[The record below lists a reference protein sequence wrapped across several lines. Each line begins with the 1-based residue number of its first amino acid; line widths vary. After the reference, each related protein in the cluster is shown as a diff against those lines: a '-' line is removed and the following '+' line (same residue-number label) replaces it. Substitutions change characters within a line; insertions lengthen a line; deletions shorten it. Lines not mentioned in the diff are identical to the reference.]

1 MKYFLFTLLFYFS
14 SCFYVSLLSQEDDPN
29 RYTNEH
35 LRNLGITPQWKVKSV
50 EKFIY
55 HYDTKNG
62 KEVKI
67 FPKNAKVERM
77 PVHSRYIFDKKGN
90 IIEFYNYYTDGK
102 LLQKIFYQYNV
113 DNLLTKADEY
123 KYEDENNPQHTEEEI
138 FYEGKVMISKKYKI
152 DGNLFEI
159 RMLFDKNKRK
169 KAISE
174 YRNNTLINKNKYSY
188 NSKGNITYEKNKSI
202 SLLGDE
208 AYDTWYTYTKD
219 GTLLAEKKE
228 CYSMFC
234 FYTTYQY
241 LSNDEV
247 YEETTYTTPLSDEKD
262 VSNKKT
268 RYYIYDSKGAIVEIQ
283 TYKGED
289 FRSYHCMENDKEVE
303 TYSYFLEGE
312 VIKTLFSYNKDNQL
326 IKEENFNLLT
336 GDFTSGTYY
345 TYDEKGNLL
354 QIDDGQIPSPNRTI
368 YHYDKFNNCTQEI
381 WYKNNK
387 PAAIVERIFTY
398 YE

>member
-14 SCFYVSLLSQEDDPN
+14 SCFYVSLLAQEDDPN

-35 LRNLGITPQWKVKSV
+35 LRNLGITPQGKVKSV

-62 KEVKI
+62 KEAKI

-77 PVHSRYIFDKKGN
+77 PVHSRYIFDQKGN

-102 LLQKIFYQYNV
+102 LFQKILYQYNT

-123 KYEDENNPQHTEEEI
+123 KYIEENNPQHTEEEI

-188 NSKGNITYEKNKSI
+188 NSKGNITYEKNKSM

-228 CYSMFC
+228 CYSIFC

-241 LSNDEV
+241 LANDEV

-268 RYYIYDSKGAIVEIQ
+268 KYYIYDSKGAIVEIQ
-283 TYKGED
+283 TYKGEE

-303 TYSYFLEGE
+303 SYSYFLEGE
-312 VIKTLFSYNKDNQL
+312 VIKTIFSYDKDNQL
-326 IKEENFNLLT
+326 IKKENFNLLT

-368 YHYDKFNNCTQEI
+368 YHYDKFNNCTEEI
-381 WYKNNK
+381 YYKNNK
-387 PAAIVERIFTY
+387 RVAIVERIFNY
-398 YE
+398 Y

>member
-1 MKYFLFTLLFYFS
+1 MKHFLFILLSYFS

-35 LRNLGITPQWKVKSV
+35 LRNLGITPQGKVKSV

-67 FPKNAKVERM
+67 FPKNTKVERM

-102 LLQKIFYQYNV
+102 LFHKIFYQYNA

-123 KYEDENNPQHTEEEI
+123 KYIEENNPQHTEEEI

-152 DGNLFEI
+152 NGNLFEI

-188 NSKGNITYEKNKSI
+188 NSKGNITYEKNKSM

-208 AYDTWYTYTKD
+208 AYDTWYTYTKE

-228 CYSMFC
+228 CYSIFC

-241 LSNDEV
+241 LANNEV
-247 YEETTYTTPLSDEKD
+247 YEETTYTTPLHDEKD
-262 VSNKKT
+262 ISDKRT

-312 VIKTLFSYNKDNQL
+312 VIKTLFSYDKDNQL
-326 IKEENFNLLT
+326 IKKENFNLLT

-368 YHYDKFNNCTQEI
+368 YHYDKFNNCTEEI
-381 WYKNNK
+381 YYKNNK
-387 PAAIVERIFTY
+387 RAAIVERIFTY
-398 YE
+398 Y

>member
-1 MKYFLFTLLFYFS
+1 MKHFIFTLLLSFYSTFI
-14 SCFYVSLLSQEDDPN
+14 LAQEDDPN
-29 RYTNEH
+29 RYKEEH
-35 LRNLGITPQWKVKSV
+35 LRNLGITPQGKVKSV

-62 KEVKI
+62 KEAKI

-102 LLQKIFYQYNV
+102 LFQKIFYQYNT

-123 KYEDENNPQHTEEEI
+123 KYKEENNPEHIEEEI

-174 YRNNTLINKNKYSY
+174 YRNNTLINKNRYSY
-188 NSKGNITYEKNKSI
+188 NSKGNITYEKNKST

-208 AYDTWYTYTKD
+208 AYDTWYTYTKG

-241 LSNDEV
+241 LANNEV
-247 YEETTYTTPLSDEKD
+247 YEETTYTTPLHNEKD
-262 VSNKKT
+262 ISNKRT

-283 TYKGED
+283 TYKGEE

-303 TYSYFLEGE
+303 SYSYFLEGE

-368 YHYDKFNNCTQEI
+368 YHYDKFNNCTEEI

-398 YE
+398 YQ

>member
-1 MKYFLFTLLFYFS
+1 MKHFIFTLLLSFYPIFI
-14 SCFYVSLLSQEDDPN
+14 LAQEDDPN
-29 RYTNEH
+29 RYREEH
-35 LRNLGITPQWKVKSV
+35 LRNLGITPQGKVKSV

-55 HYDTKNG
+55 HYENRNG

-77 PVHSRYIFDKKGN
+77 PVHSQYLFDKKGN

-102 LLQKIFYQYNV
+102 LFQKIFYQYNV

-123 KYEDENNPQHTEEEI
+123 KYIEENNPQHTEEEI
-138 FYEGKVMISKKYKI
+138 FYEGKEMIAKKYKMN
-152 DGNLFEI
+152 GHLFETSV
-159 RMLFDKNKRK
+159 LFDKNKRK
-169 KAISE
+169 EAILE
-174 YRNNTLINKNKYSY
+174 YRNDTLINEKNYFY
-188 NSKGNITYEKNKSI
+188 NSKGNITHKKSKLSI
-202 SLLGDE
+202 LDDE
-208 AYDTWYTYTKD
+208 AYDTWYTYTKE

-241 LSNDEV
+241 LANNEV
-247 YEETTYTTPLSDEKD
+247 YEETTYTTPLHDEKD
-262 VSNKKT
+262 ISDKRT

-312 VIKTLFSYNKDNQL
+312 VIKTIFSYDKDNQL

-354 QIDDGQIPSPNRTI
+354 QINDRPTSSPNRTI

-398 YE
+398 YP

>member
-1 MKYFLFTLLFYFS
+1 MKHFLFILLSYFS

-35 LRNLGITPQWKVKSV
+35 LRNLGITPQGKVKSV

-67 FPKNAKVERM
+67 FPKNTKVERM

-102 LLQKIFYQYNV
+102 LFHKIFYQYNA

-123 KYEDENNPQHTEEEI
+123 KYIEENNPQHTEEEI

-152 DGNLFEI
+152 NGNLFEI

-174 YRNNTLINKNKYSY
+174 YRNNTLINKNRYSY
-188 NSKGNITYEKNKSI
+188 NSKGNITYEKNKST

-208 AYDTWYTYTKD
+208 AYDTWYTYTKE

-228 CYSMFC
+228 CYAIFC
-234 FYTTYQY
+234 FYTTYKY
-241 LSNDEV
+241 LANNEV
-247 YEETTYTTPLSDEKD
+247 YEETTYTTPLHDEKD
-262 VSNKKT
+262 ISNKRT

-312 VIKTLFSYNKDNQL
+312 VIKTLFSYDKDNQL
-326 IKEENFNLLT
+326 IKKENFNLLT

-368 YHYDKFNNCTQEI
+368 YHYDKYNNCTEEI
-381 WYKNNK
+381 YYKNNK
-387 PAAIVERIFTY
+387 RAAIVERIFTY
-398 YE
+398 Y

>member
-1 MKYFLFTLLFYFS
+1 MKHFIFIL
-14 SCFYVSLLSQEDDPN
+14 LLSFYPIFVLAQEDDPN
-29 RYTNEH
+29 RYREEH
-35 LRNLGITPQWKVKSV
+35 LRNLGITPQGKVKSV

-55 HYDTKNG
+55 HYENRNG

-77 PVHSRYIFDKKGN
+77 PVHSRYLFDKKGN

-102 LLQKIFYQYNV
+102 LFQKIFYQYNT

-123 KYEDENNPQHTEEEI
+123 KYKEENNPEHIEEEI

-188 NSKGNITYEKNKSI
+188 NSKGNITYEKNKSM

-208 AYDTWYTYTKD
+208 AYDTWYTYTKE

-241 LSNDEV
+241 LANDEV

-262 VSNKKT
+262 ISNKKT

-368 YHYDKFNNCTQEI
+368 YHYDKFNNCTEEI

-387 PAAIVERIFTY
+387 RAAVVERIFIY
-398 YE
+398 Y

>member
-14 SCFYVSLLSQEDDPN
+14 SCFYVSLLAQEDDPN

-35 LRNLGITPQWKVKSV
+35 LRNLGITPQGKVKSV

-62 KEVKI
+62 KEAKI

-77 PVHSRYIFDKKGN
+77 PVHSRYIFDQKGN

-102 LLQKIFYQYNV
+102 LFQKILYQYNT

-123 KYEDENNPQHTEEEI
+123 KYIEENNPQHTEEEI

-188 NSKGNITYEKNKSI
+188 NSKGNITYEKNKSM

-228 CYSMFC
+228 CYSIFC

-241 LSNDEV
+241 LANDEV

-268 RYYIYDSKGAIVEIQ
+268 KYYIYDSKGAIVEIQ
-283 TYKGED
+283 TYRGEE
-289 FRSYHCMENDKEVE
+289 FRSYHCIENDKEVE
-303 TYSYFLEGE
+303 SYSYFLEGE
-312 VIKTLFSYNKDNQL
+312 VRKTLFSYNKDNQL
-326 IKEENFNLLT
+326 IKEENFDLLN
-336 GDFTSGTYY
+336 GNFISGTYY

-368 YHYDKFNNCTQEI
+368 YHYDKFNNCTEEI
-381 WYKNNK
+381 YYKNNK
-387 PAAIVERIFTY
+387 RVAIVERIFNY
-398 YE
+398 Y

>member
-29 RYTNEH
+29 RYREEH
-35 LRNLGITPQWKVKSV
+35 LRNLGITPQGKVKSV

-62 KEVKI
+62 KKAKI
-67 FPKNAKVERM
+67 LPKRAKIERM
-77 PVHSRYIFDKKGN
+77 PVHSRYLFDKKGN

-102 LLQKIFYQYNV
+102 LFQKIFYQYNM

-123 KYEDENNPQHTEEEI
+123 KYIEENNPQHTEEEI

-188 NSKGNITYEKNKSI
+188 NSKGNITYEKNKSM

-208 AYDTWYTYTKD
+208 AYDTWYTYTKE

-228 CYSMFC
+228 CYSIFC

-241 LSNDEV
+241 LANNEV
-247 YEETTYTTPLSDEKD
+247 YEETTYTTPLHDEKD
-262 VSNKKT
+262 ISDKRT

-283 TYKGED
+283 TYKGEE

-303 TYSYFLEGE
+303 SYSYFLEGE

-368 YHYDKFNNCTQEI
+368 YHYDKFNNCTEEI

-398 YE
+398 YQ

>member
-14 SCFYVSLLSQEDDPN
+14 SCFYVSLLAQEDAPN
-29 RYTNEH
+29 RYREEH
-35 LRNLGITPQWKVKSV
+35 LRNLGITPQGKVKSV

-55 HYDTKNG
+55 HYENKNG
-62 KEVKI
+62 KETKI
-67 FPKNAKVERM
+67 LPKRAKIERM
-77 PVHSRYIFDKKGN
+77 PVHSRYLFDQKGN

-102 LLQKIFYQYNV
+102 LFQKIFYQYNA

-123 KYEDENNPQHTEEEI
+123 KYEEENNPEHIEEEF

-188 NSKGNITYEKNKSI
+188 NSKGNITYEKNKSM

-208 AYDTWYTYTKD
+208 AYDTWYTYTKE

-241 LSNDEV
+241 LANDEV
-247 YEETTYTTPLSDEKD
+247 YEETTYTTPLHDEKD
-262 VSNKKT
+262 ISDKRT

-283 TYKGED
+283 TYKGEE

-303 TYSYFLEGE
+303 SYSYFLEGE

-368 YHYDKFNNCTQEI
+368 YHYDKFNNCTEEI

-398 YE
+398 YQ

>member
-1 MKYFLFTLLFYFS
+1 MKHFLFILLSYFS
-14 SCFYVSLLSQEDDPN
+14 SCFYVSLLSQEDTPN
-29 RYTNEH
+29 RYREEH
-35 LRNLGITPQWKVKSV
+35 LRNLGITPQGKVKSV

-102 LLQKIFYQYNV
+102 LFQKIFYQYNT

-123 KYEDENNPQHTEEEI
+123 KYKEENNPEHIEEEI
-138 FYEGKVMISKKYKI
+138 FYKGKEMIAKKYKI
-152 DGNLFEI
+152 DGHLFETSV
-159 RMLFDKNKRK
+159 LFDKNKRK
-169 KAISE
+169 EAILE
-174 YRNNTLINKNKYSY
+174 YRNDTLINERNYSY
-188 NSKGNITYEKNKSI
+188 NSKGNITHKKSRLSI
-202 SLLGDE
+202 LDDE
-208 AYDTWYTYTKD
+208 AYDTWYTYTKE
-219 GTLLAEKKE
+219 GTLLAEKKK

-234 FYTTYQY
+234 FYTIYQY
-241 LSNDEV
+241 LDNDEI
-247 YEETTYTTPLSDEKD
+247 YEKTTYTTPLHDQKNISDKET
-262 VSNKKT
+262 N
-268 RYYIYDSKGAIVEIQ
+268 YYIYNSQGAIVEIQ
-283 TYKGED
+283 TYKGER
-289 FRSYHCMENDKEVE
+289 FYSYHCIENDKEVANY
-303 TYSYFLEGE
+303 TYFIEGDA
-312 VIKTLFSYNKDNQL
+312 IKTIFSYNKDNQL

-368 YHYDKFNNCTQEI
+368 YHYDKFNNCTEEI

-398 YE
+398 YQ

>member
-14 SCFYVSLLSQEDDPN
+14 SCFYVSLLAQEDAPN
-29 RYTNEH
+29 RYREEH
-35 LRNLGITPQWKVKSV
+35 LRNLGITPQGKVKSV

-55 HYDTKNG
+55 HYDSING

-67 FPKNAKVERM
+67 FPKRAKIERM
-77 PVHSRYIFDKKGN
+77 PVHSRYLFDKKGN

-102 LLQKIFYQYNV
+102 LFQKIFYQYNT

-123 KYEDENNPQHTEEEI
+123 KYKEENNPEHIEEEI
-138 FYEGKVMISKKYKI
+138 FYEGKEMISKKYKI

-188 NSKGNITYEKNKSI
+188 NSKGNITYEKNKSM

-208 AYDTWYTYTKD
+208 AYDTWYTYTKE

-241 LSNDEV
+241 LANNEV
-247 YEETTYTTPLSDEKD
+247 YEETTYTTPLHDEKD
-262 VSNKKT
+262 ISNKRT

-283 TYKGED
+283 TYKGEE

-303 TYSYFLEGE
+303 SYSYFLEGE

-368 YHYDKFNNCTQEI
+368 YHYDKFNNCTEEI

-398 YE
+398 HQ

>member
-1 MKYFLFTLLFYFS
+1 MKHFIFTLLLSFYSIF
-14 SCFYVSLLSQEDDPN
+14 VLAQEDDPN

-35 LRNLGITPQWKVKSV
+35 LRNLGITPQGKVKSV

-55 HYDTKNG
+55 HYENRNG

-67 FPKNAKVERM
+67 FPKRAKIERM

-102 LLQKIFYQYNV
+102 LFQKILYQYNM
-113 DNLLTKADEY
+113 DNLLTKANEY
-123 KYEDENNPQHTEEEI
+123 KYEEENNPEHIEEEI

-188 NSKGNITYEKNKSI
+188 NSKGNITYEKNKSM

-208 AYDTWYTYTKD
+208 AYDTWYTYTKE

-241 LSNDEV
+241 LANNEV
-247 YEETTYTTPLSDEKD
+247 YEETTYTTPLHDEKD
-262 VSNKKT
+262 ISNKRT

-283 TYKGED
+283 TYKGEE

-368 YHYDKFNNCTQEI
+368 YHYDKFNNCTEEI

-398 YE
+398 YQ

>member
-1 MKYFLFTLLFYFS
+1 MKHFLFILLSYFS

-35 LRNLGITPQWKVKSV
+35 LRNLGITPQGKVKSV

-55 HYDTKNG
+55 HYENKNG

-67 FPKNAKVERM
+67 FPKKAKVERM
-77 PVHSRYIFDKKGN
+77 PVHSRYVFDKKGN

-102 LLQKIFYQYNV
+102 LFQKIFYQYNG

-123 KYEDENNPQHTEEEI
+123 KYIEENNPQHTEEEI

-188 NSKGNITYEKNKSI
+188 NSKGNITYEKNKSM

-208 AYDTWYTYTKD
+208 AYDTWYTYTKE

-228 CYSMFC
+228 CYAIFC

-241 LSNDEV
+241 LANNEV
-247 YEETTYTTPLSDEKD
+247 YEETTYTTPLHDEKD
-262 VSNKKT
+262 ISDRRT

-312 VIKTLFSYNKDNQL
+312 VIKTLFSYDKDNQL
-326 IKEENFNLLT
+326 IKKENFNLLT

-368 YHYDKFNNCTQEI
+368 YHYDKFNNCTEEI
-381 WYKNNK
+381 YYKNNK
-387 PAAIVERIFTY
+387 RAAIVERIFTY
-398 YE
+398 Y

>member
-1 MKYFLFTLLFYFS
+1 MKHFLFILLSYFS
-14 SCFYVSLLSQEDDPN
+14 SCFYVSLLSQEDTPN
-29 RYTNEH
+29 RYREEH
-35 LRNLGITPQWKVKSV
+35 LRNLGITPQGKVKSV

-62 KEVKI
+62 KEAKI

-77 PVHSRYIFDKKGN
+77 PVHSRYVFDKKGN

-102 LLQKIFYQYNV
+102 LFQKIFYQYNA

-123 KYEDENNPQHTEEEI
+123 KYKEENNPEHIEEEI

-174 YRNNTLINKNKYSY
+174 YRNNTLINKNRYSY
-188 NSKGNITYEKNKSI
+188 NSKGNITYEKNKST

-208 AYDTWYTYTKD
+208 AYDTWYTYTKE

-241 LSNDEV
+241 LANNEV
-247 YEETTYTTPLSDEKD
+247 YEETTYTTPLHDEKD
-262 VSNKKT
+262 ISDKRT

-303 TYSYFLEGE
+303 SYSYFLEGE
-312 VIKTLFSYNKDNQL
+312 VIKTLFSYDKDNQL

-368 YHYDKFNNCTQEI
+368 YHYDKFNNCTEEI

-387 PAAIVERIFTY
+387 RAAVVERIFIY
-398 YE
+398 Y

>member
-1 MKYFLFTLLFYFS
+1 MKHFLFILLSYFS

-35 LRNLGITPQWKVKSV
+35 LRNLGITPQGKVKSV

-102 LLQKIFYQYNV
+102 LFHKIFYQYNA
-113 DNLLTKADEY
+113 DNLLRKADEY
-123 KYEDENNPQHTEEEI
+123 KYIEENNPQHTEEEI
-138 FYEGKVMISKKYKI
+138 FYEGKVMLSKQYKI
-152 DGNLFEI
+152 NGNLFEI

-188 NSKGNITYEKNKSI
+188 NSKGNITYEKNKSM

-208 AYDTWYTYTKD
+208 AYDTWYTYTKE

-228 CYSMFC
+228 CYAIFC

-241 LSNDEV
+241 LANNEV
-247 YEETTYTTPLSDEKD
+247 YEETTYTTPLHDEKD
-262 VSNKKT
+262 ISDRRT

-312 VIKTLFSYNKDNQL
+312 VIKTLFSYDKDNQL
-326 IKEENFNLLT
+326 IKKENFNLLT

-368 YHYDKFNNCTQEI
+368 YHYDKFNNCTEEI
-381 WYKNNK
+381 YYKNNK
-387 PAAIVERIFTY
+387 RAAIVERIFTY
-398 YE
+398 Y

>member
-1 MKYFLFTLLFYFS
+1 MKHFLFSLLFYFS
-14 SCFYVSLLSQEDDPN
+14 SCFYVSLLAQEDDPN

-35 LRNLGITPQWKVKSV
+35 LRNLGITPQGKVKSV

-55 HYDTKNG
+55 HYENKNG

-67 FPKNAKVERM
+67 FPKNVKVERM
-77 PVHSRYIFDKKGN
+77 PVHSRYIFDQKGN

-102 LLQKIFYQYNV
+102 LFQKIFYQYNV

-123 KYEDENNPQHTEEEI
+123 KYIEENNPQHTEEEI
-138 FYEGKVMISKKYKI
+138 FYEGRVMISKKYKI

-188 NSKGNITYEKNKSI
+188 NSKGNITYEKNKSM
-202 SLLGDE
+202 SLLDDE
-208 AYDTWYTYTKD
+208 AYDTWYTYTKE

-228 CYSMFC
+228 CYSIFC

-241 LSNDEV
+241 LANNEV
-247 YEETTYTTPLSDEKD
+247 YEETTYTTPLHDEKD
-262 VSNKKT
+262 ISDKRT

-303 TYSYFLEGE
+303 SYSYFLEGE
-312 VIKTLFSYNKDNQL
+312 VIKTLFSYNTDNQL
-326 IKEENFNLLT
+326 IKEENVNLLT

>member
-1 MKYFLFTLLFYFS
+1 MKHFLFSLLFYFS
-14 SCFYVSLLSQEDDPN
+14 SCFYVSLLAQEDDPN

-35 LRNLGITPQWKVKSV
+35 LRNLGITPQGKVKSV

-55 HYDTKNG
+55 HYENKNG

-67 FPKNAKVERM
+67 FPKNVKVERM
-77 PVHSRYIFDKKGN
+77 PVHSRYIFDQKGN

-102 LLQKIFYQYNV
+102 LFQKIFYQYNA
-113 DNLLTKADEY
+113 DNLLTKADKY
-123 KYEDENNPQHTEEEI
+123 KYIEENNPQHTEEEI

-188 NSKGNITYEKNKSI
+188 NSKGNITYEKNKSM
-202 SLLGDE
+202 SLLDDE
-208 AYDTWYTYTKD
+208 AYDTWYTYTKE

-241 LSNDEV
+241 LANNEV
-247 YEETTYTTPLSDEKD
+247 YEETTYTKPLHDEKD
-262 VSNKKT
+262 ISDKRT

-283 TYKGED
+283 TYKEEE

-303 TYSYFLEGE
+303 SYSYFLEGE

-345 TYDEKGNLL
+345 TYGEKGNLL

-368 YHYDKFNNCTQEI
+368 YHYDKFNNCTEEI

-387 PAAIVERIFTY
+387 RAAVVERIFIY
-398 YE
+398 Y

>member
-1 MKYFLFTLLFYFS
+1 MKHFIFTLLLSFYPIF
-14 SCFYVSLLSQEDDPN
+14 VLAQEDDPN
-29 RYTNEH
+29 RYREEH
-35 LRNLGITPQWKVKSV
+35 LRNLGITPQGKVKSV

-55 HYDTKNG
+55 HYDSING

-67 FPKNAKVERM
+67 FPKRAKIERM
-77 PVHSRYIFDKKGN
+77 PVHSRYLFDQKGN
-90 IIEFYNYYTDGK
+90 IIEFYNYHTDGK
-102 LLQKIFYQYNV
+102 LFQKILYQYNT
-113 DNLLTKADEY
+113 DNLLTKANEY
-123 KYEDENNPQHTEEEI
+123 KYIEENNHQHTEEDI
-138 FYEGKVMISKKYKI
+138 FYEGKEIISKKYKI
-152 DGNLFEI
+152 DGILSKVEI
-159 RMLFDKNKRK
+159 LFDKNKRK
-169 KAISE
+169 EAILE
-174 YRNNTLINKNKYSY
+174 YRNDTLINKNKYSY
-188 NSKGNITYEKNKSI
+188 NSKGNITYEKNKST

-208 AYDTWYTYTKD
+208 AYDTWYTYTKG

-228 CYSMFC
+228 CYSLFC

-241 LSNDEV
+241 LANNEV
-247 YEETTYTTPLSDEKD
+247 YEETTYTTPLHDEKD
-262 VSNKKT
+262 ISDKRT

-354 QIDDGQIPSPNRTI
+354 QINDRPTSSPNRTI

-398 YE
+398 YP

>member
-1 MKYFLFTLLFYFS
+1 MKHFIFTLLLSFYPIFI
-14 SCFYVSLLSQEDDPN
+14 LAQEDDPN
-29 RYTNEH
+29 RYREEH
-35 LRNLGITPQWKVKSV
+35 LRNLGITPKGKVKSV

-77 PVHSRYIFDKKGN
+77 PVHSRYLFDKKGN

-102 LLQKIFYQYNV
+102 LFQKIFYQYNV

-123 KYEDENNPQHTEEEI
+123 KYIEENNPQHTEEEI

-188 NSKGNITYEKNKSI
+188 NNKGNITYEKNKSM

-208 AYDTWYTYTKD
+208 AYDTWYTYTKE

-241 LSNDEV
+241 LANNEV
-247 YEETTYTTPLSDEKD
+247 YEETTYTTPLHDEKD
-262 VSNKKT
+262 ISDKRT

-303 TYSYFLEGE
+303 TYSYFLERE
-312 VIKTLFSYNKDNQL
+312 VIKTLFSYDKDNQL

-368 YHYDKFNNCTQEI
+368 YHYDKFNNCTEEI

-398 YE
+398 YQ

>member
-14 SCFYVSLLSQEDDPN
+14 SCFYVSLLAQEDDPN

-35 LRNLGITPQWKVKSV
+35 LRNLGITPQGKVKSV

-62 KEVKI
+62 KEAKI

-77 PVHSRYIFDKKGN
+77 PVHSRYIFDQKGN

-102 LLQKIFYQYNV
+102 LFQKILYQYNT

-123 KYEDENNPQHTEEEI
+123 KYIEENNPQHTEEEI

-188 NSKGNITYEKNKSI
+188 NSKGNITYEKNKSM

-228 CYSMFC
+228 CYSIFC

-241 LSNDEV
+241 LANNEV
-247 YEETTYTTPLSDEKD
+247 YEETTYTTPLHDEKD
-262 VSNKKT
+262 ISDKRT

-312 VIKTLFSYNKDNQL
+312 VIKTIFSYDKDNQL
-326 IKEENFNLLT
+326 IKKENFNLLT

-368 YHYDKFNNCTQEI
+368 YHYDRFNNCTQEI

-398 YE
+398 YQ

>member
-1 MKYFLFTLLFYFS
+1 MKHFLFILLSYFS

-35 LRNLGITPQWKVKSV
+35 LRNLGITPQGKVKSV

-67 FPKNAKVERM
+67 FPKNTKVERM

-102 LLQKIFYQYNV
+102 LFHKIFYQYNA

-123 KYEDENNPQHTEEEI
+123 KYIEENNPQHTEEEI

-152 DGNLFEI
+152 NGNLFEI

-188 NSKGNITYEKNKSI
+188 NSKGNITYEKNKSM

-208 AYDTWYTYTKD
+208 AYDTWYTYTKE

-228 CYSMFC
+228 CYAIFC
-234 FYTTYQY
+234 FYTTYKY
-241 LSNDEV
+241 LANNEV
-247 YEETTYTTPLSDEKD
+247 YEETTYTTPLHDEKD
-262 VSNKKT
+262 ISDRRT

-312 VIKTLFSYNKDNQL
+312 VIKTLFSYDKDNQL
-326 IKEENFNLLT
+326 IKKENFNLLT

-368 YHYDKFNNCTQEI
+368 YHYDKFNNCTEEI
-381 WYKNNK
+381 YYKNNK
-387 PAAIVERIFTY
+387 RAAIVERIFTY
-398 YE
+398 Y

>member
-1 MKYFLFTLLFYFS
+1 MKHFLFILLSYFS

-35 LRNLGITPQWKVKSV
+35 LRNLGITPQGKVKSV

-102 LLQKIFYQYNV
+102 LFQKIFYQYNT

-123 KYEDENNPQHTEEEI
+123 KYIEENNPQHTEEEI
-138 FYEGKVMISKKYKI
+138 FYEGKEMISKKYKI

-188 NSKGNITYEKNKSI
+188 NSKGNITYEKNKSM

-208 AYDTWYTYTKD
+208 AYDTWYTYTKE

-241 LSNDEV
+241 LANNEV
-247 YEETTYTTPLSDEKD
+247 YEETTYTTPLHDEKD
-262 VSNKKT
+262 ISDKRR

-312 VIKTLFSYNKDNQL
+312 VIKTIFSYNKDYQL
-326 IKEENFNLLT
+326 IKKENFNLLT

-368 YHYDKFNNCTQEI
+368 YHYDRFNNCTQEI

-398 YE
+398 YQ

>member
-1 MKYFLFTLLFYFS
+1 MKHFIFIFIL
-14 SCFYVSLLSQEDDPN
+14 LLSFYPIFVLAQEDDPN

-35 LRNLGITPQWKVKSV
+35 LRNLGITPQGKVKSV

-55 HYDTKNG
+55 HYENRNG

-67 FPKNAKVERM
+67 FPKRAKIERM

-102 LLQKIFYQYNV
+102 LFQKILYQYNM

-123 KYEDENNPQHTEEEI
+123 KYEEENNPEHIEEEI
-138 FYEGKVMISKKYKI
+138 FYEGKEIISKKYKI
-152 DGNLFEI
+152 DDILSKVEI
-159 RMLFDKNKRK
+159 LFDKNKRK
-169 KAISE
+169 EAILE
-174 YRNNTLINKNKYSY
+174 YRNDTLINKNRYSY
-188 NSKGNITYEKNKSI
+188 NSKGNITYEKNKST

-208 AYDTWYTYTKD
+208 AYDTWYTYTKE

-241 LSNDEV
+241 LANNEV
-247 YEETTYTTPLSDEKD
+247 YEETTYTTPLHDEKD
-262 VSNKKT
+262 ISDKRT

-283 TYKGED
+283 TYKRER
-289 FRSYHCMENDKEVE
+289 FYSYHCMENDKEVAN
-303 TYSYFLEGE
+303 YAYFIEGDT
-312 VIKTLFSYNKDNQL
+312 IKTIFSYNKNNQC
-326 IKEENFNLLT
+326 IKKENFDLLT
-336 GDFTSGTYY
+336 GNFISGTYY
-345 TYDEKGNLL
+345 TYDKKGNLL
-354 QIDDGQIPSPNRTI
+354 QISDKPTSSPNRTI

-381 WYKNNK
+381 YYKNNK

>member
-1 MKYFLFTLLFYFS
+1 MKHFLFSLLFYFS
-14 SCFYVSLLSQEDDPN
+14 SCFYVSLLAQEDDPN

-35 LRNLGITPQWKVKSV
+35 LRNLGITPQGKVKSV

-55 HYDTKNG
+55 HYENKNG

-67 FPKNAKVERM
+67 FPKNVKVERM
-77 PVHSRYIFDKKGN
+77 PVHSRYIFDQKGN

-102 LLQKIFYQYNV
+102 LFQKIFYQYNA

-123 KYEDENNPQHTEEEI
+123 KYREENNPQHTEEEI
-138 FYEGKVMISKKYKI
+138 FYEGKEMIAKKYKMN
-152 DGNLFEI
+152 GHLFETSV
-159 RMLFDKNKRK
+159 LFDKNKRK
-169 KAISE
+169 EAILE
-174 YRNNTLINKNKYSY
+174 YRNDTLINEKNYFY
-188 NSKGNITYEKNKSI
+188 NSKGNITHKKSKL
-202 SLLGDE
+202 SLLDDE
-208 AYDTWYTYTKD
+208 AYDTWYTYTKE
-219 GTLLAEKKE
+219 GTLLAGKKE

-241 LSNDEV
+241 LANNEV
-247 YEETTYTTPLSDEKD
+247 YEETTYTTPLHDEKD
-262 VSNKKT
+262 ISDKRT

-283 TYKGED
+283 TYKGEE
-289 FRSYHCMENDKEVE
+289 FRSYHCMENEKEVE
-303 TYSYFLEGE
+303 SYSYFLEGE

-368 YHYDKFNNCTQEI
+368 SHYDKFNN
-381 WYKNNK
+381 
-387 PAAIVERIFTY
+387 
-398 YE
+398 

>member
-1 MKYFLFTLLFYFS
+1 MKHFLFILLSYFS

-35 LRNLGITPQWKVKSV
+35 LRNLGITPQGKVKSV

-77 PVHSRYIFDKKGN
+77 PVHSRYIFDKKKN

-102 LLQKIFYQYNV
+102 LLQKIFYQYNA

-123 KYEDENNPQHTEEEI
+123 KYEDENNTQHTEEEI

-188 NSKGNITYEKNKSI
+188 NSKGNITYEKNKSM

-208 AYDTWYTYTKD
+208 AYDTWYTYTKE

-228 CYSMFC
+228 CYSIFC

-241 LSNDEV
+241 LANNEV
-247 YEETTYTTPLSDEKD
+247 YEETTYTTPLHDEKD
-262 VSNKKT
+262 ISDKRT

-312 VIKTLFSYNKDNQL
+312 VIKTIFSYDKNNQL
-326 IKEENFNLLT
+326 IKKENFNLLT

-368 YHYDKFNNCTQEI
+368 YHYDKFNNCTEEI

>member
-1 MKYFLFTLLFYFS
+1 MKHFIFTLLLSFYPIF
-14 SCFYVSLLSQEDDPN
+14 VLAQEDTPN

-35 LRNLGITPQWKVKSV
+35 LRNLGITPQGKVKSV

-55 HYDTKNG
+55 HYDSING

-67 FPKNAKVERM
+67 FPKRAKIERM

-102 LLQKIFYQYNV
+102 LFQKILYQYNM

-123 KYEDENNPQHTEEEI
+123 KYEEENNPQHTEEEI
-138 FYEGKVMISKKYKI
+138 FYEGKEMISKKYKI
-152 DGNLFEI
+152 DGILSKVE
-159 RMLFDKNKRK
+159 MLFDKNKRK
-169 KAISE
+169 EAILE
-174 YRNNTLINKNKYSY
+174 YRNDTLINKNKYSY
-188 NSKGNITYEKNKSI
+188 NSKGNITYEKNRSM

-208 AYDTWYTYTKD
+208 AYDTWYTYTKE

-228 CYSMFC
+228 CFSMFC

-241 LSNDEV
+241 LANDEV
-247 YEETTYTTPLSDEKD
+247 YEKTTYTTPPSDEKD
-262 VSNKKT
+262 ISNKKT
-268 RYYIYDSKGAIVEIQ
+268 KYYIYDSKGAIVEIQ
-283 TYKGED
+283 TYKGDE

-312 VIKTLFSYNKDNQL
+312 VIKTLFSYDKDNQL

-336 GDFTSGTYY
+336 DNFTSGTYY

-368 YHYDKFNNCTQEI
+368 YHYDKFNNCTEEI

-398 YE
+398 YQ

>member
-1 MKYFLFTLLFYFS
+1 MKHFLFSLLFYFS
-14 SCFYVSLLSQEDDPN
+14 SCFYVSLLAQEDDPN

-35 LRNLGITPQWKVKSV
+35 LRNLGITPQGKVKSV

-55 HYDTKNG
+55 HYENKNG

-67 FPKNAKVERM
+67 FPKNAKIERT

-102 LLQKIFYQYNV
+102 LFQKIFYQYNA

-123 KYEDENNPQHTEEEI
+123 KYIEENNPQHTEEEI
-138 FYEGKVMISKKYKI
+138 FYEGKEMIAKKYKMN
-152 DGNLFEI
+152 GHLFETSV
-159 RMLFDKNKRK
+159 LFDKNKRK
-169 KAISE
+169 EAILE
-174 YRNNTLINKNKYSY
+174 YRNDTLINEKNYFY
-188 NSKGNITYEKNKSI
+188 NSKGNITHKKSKLSI
-202 SLLGDE
+202 LDDE
-208 AYDTWYTYTKD
+208 AYDTWYTYTKE

-241 LSNDEV
+241 LANNEV
-247 YEETTYTTPLSDEKD
+247 YEETTYTTPLHDEKD
-262 VSNKKT
+262 ISNKRT

-283 TYKGED
+283 TYKGEE

-303 TYSYFLEGE
+303 SYSYFLEGE

-354 QIDDGQIPSPNRTI
+354 QINDRPTSSPNRTI

-398 YE
+398 YP

>member
-1 MKYFLFTLLFYFS
+1 MKHFLFILLSYFS

-35 LRNLGITPQWKVKSV
+35 LRNLGITPQGKVKSV

-67 FPKNAKVERM
+67 FPKNTKVERM

-90 IIEFYNYYTDGK
+90 IIEFYNYYTDEK
-102 LLQKIFYQYNV
+102 LFQKIFYQYNT

-123 KYEDENNPQHTEEEI
+123 KYKEENNPEHIEEEI

-152 DGNLFEI
+152 NGNLFEI

-188 NSKGNITYEKNKSI
+188 NSKGNITYEKNKSM

-208 AYDTWYTYTKD
+208 AYDTWYTYTKE

-228 CYSMFC
+228 CYAIFC
-234 FYTTYQY
+234 FYTTYKY
-241 LSNDEV
+241 LANNEV
-247 YEETTYTTPLSDEKD
+247 YEETTYTTPLHDEKD
-262 VSNKKT
+262 ISDRRT

-312 VIKTLFSYNKDNQL
+312 VIKTLFSYDKDNQL
-326 IKEENFNLLT
+326 IKKENFNLLT

-368 YHYDKFNNCTQEI
+368 YHYDKFNNCTEEI
-381 WYKNNK
+381 YYKNNK
-387 PAAIVERIFTY
+387 RAAIVERIFTY
-398 YE
+398 Y

>member
-1 MKYFLFTLLFYFS
+1 MKHFLFILLSYFS

-29 RYTNEH
+29 RYREEH
-35 LRNLGITPQWKVKSV
+35 LRNLGITPQGKVKSV

-77 PVHSRYIFDKKGN
+77 PVHSRYTFDKKGN
-90 IIEFYNYYTDGK
+90 IIEFYNYHTDGK
-102 LLQKIFYQYNV
+102 LFQKIFYQYNA

-123 KYEDENNPQHTEEEI
+123 KYIEENNPKHTEEEI

-188 NSKGNITYEKNKSI
+188 NSKGNITYEKNKSM

-208 AYDTWYTYTKD
+208 AYDTWYTYTKE

-228 CYSMFC
+228 CYAIFC

-241 LSNDEV
+241 LANNEV
-247 YEETTYTTPLSDEKD
+247 YEETTYTTPLHDEKD
-262 VSNKKT
+262 ISDRRT

-326 IKEENFNLLT
+326 IKKENFNLLT

-368 YHYDKFNNCTQEI
+368 YHYDKFNNCTEEI

-387 PAAIVERIFTY
+387 LAAIVERIFTY
-398 YE
+398 YQ

>member
-1 MKYFLFTLLFYFS
+1 MKHFLFILLSYFS

-29 RYTNEH
+29 TYTNEH
-35 LRNLGITPQWKVKSV
+35 LRNLGITPQGKVKSV

-67 FPKNAKVERM
+67 FPKNTKVERM

-102 LLQKIFYQYNV
+102 LFHKIFYQYNA

-123 KYEDENNPQHTEEEI
+123 KYIEENNPQHTEEEI

-152 DGNLFEI
+152 NGNLFEI

-188 NSKGNITYEKNKSI
+188 NSKGNITYEKNKSM

-208 AYDTWYTYTKD
+208 AYDTWYTYTKE

-228 CYSMFC
+228 CYAIFC
-234 FYTTYQY
+234 FYTTYKY
-241 LSNDEV
+241 LANNEV
-247 YEETTYTTPLSDEKD
+247 YEETTYTTPLHDEKD
-262 VSNKKT
+262 ISDRRT

-312 VIKTLFSYNKDNQL
+312 VIKTLFSYDKDNQL
-326 IKEENFNLLT
+326 IKKENFNLLT

-368 YHYDKFNNCTQEI
+368 YHYDKFNNCTEEI
-381 WYKNNK
+381 YYKNNK
-387 PAAIVERIFTY
+387 RAAIVERIFTY
-398 YE
+398 Y

>member
-1 MKYFLFTLLFYFS
+1 MKHFLFILLSYFS

-35 LRNLGITPQWKVKSV
+35 LRNLGITPQGKVKSV

-102 LLQKIFYQYNV
+102 LFHKIFYQYNA

-123 KYEDENNPQHTEEEI
+123 KYIEENNPQHTEEEI

-159 RMLFDKNKRK
+159 KMLFDKNKRK

-188 NSKGNITYEKNKSI
+188 NSKGNITYEKNKSM

-208 AYDTWYTYTKD
+208 AYDTWYTYTKE

-228 CYSMFC
+228 CYSLFC

-241 LSNDEV
+241 LANNEV
-247 YEETTYTTPLSDEKD
+247 YEETTYTTPLHDEKD
-262 VSNKKT
+262 ISDRRT

-312 VIKTLFSYNKDNQL
+312 VIKTLFSYDKDNQL
-326 IKEENFNLLT
+326 IKKENFNLLT

-368 YHYDKFNNCTQEI
+368 YHYDKFNNCTEEI
-381 WYKNNK
+381 YYKNNK
-387 PAAIVERIFTY
+387 RAAIVERIFTY
-398 YE
+398 Y

>member
-1 MKYFLFTLLFYFS
+1 MKHFLFILLSYFS
-14 SCFYVSLLSQEDDPN
+14 SCFYVSLLAQEDDPN

-35 LRNLGITPQWKVKSV
+35 LRNLGITPQGKVKSV

-55 HYDTKNG
+55 HYENKNG

-67 FPKNAKVERM
+67 FPKNVKVERM
-77 PVHSRYIFDKKGN
+77 PVHSRYLFDKKGN

-102 LLQKIFYQYNV
+102 LFQKIFYQYNV

-123 KYEDENNPQHTEEEI
+123 KYIEENNPQHTEEEI

-188 NSKGNITYEKNKSI
+188 NSKGNITYEKNKSM

-241 LSNDEV
+241 LANNEV
-247 YEETTYTTPLSDEKD
+247 YEETTYTTPLHDEKD
-262 VSNKKT
+262 ISDRRT

-312 VIKTLFSYNKDNQL
+312 VIKTIFSYNKDNQL
-326 IKEENFNLLT
+326 IKKENFNLLT

-368 YHYDKFNNCTQEI
+368 YHYDKFNNCTEEI
-381 WYKNNK
+381 YYKNNK
-387 PAAIVERIFTY
+387 RVAIVERIFNY
-398 YE
+398 Y

>member
-1 MKYFLFTLLFYFS
+1 MKHFLFILLSYFS

-35 LRNLGITPQWKVKSV
+35 LRNLGITPQGKVKSV

-102 LLQKIFYQYNV
+102 LFQKIFYQYNT

-123 KYEDENNPQHTEEEI
+123 KYIEENNPQHTEEEI
-138 FYEGKVMISKKYKI
+138 FYEGKEMISKKYKI

-188 NSKGNITYEKNKSI
+188 NSKGNITYEKNKSM

-208 AYDTWYTYTKD
+208 AYDTWYTYTKE

-228 CYSMFC
+228 CYSIFC

-241 LSNDEV
+241 LANNEV
-247 YEETTYTTPLSDEKD
+247 YEETTYTTPLHDEKD
-262 VSNKKT
+262 ISDKRR

-303 TYSYFLEGE
+303 SYSYFLEGE

-368 YHYDKFNNCTQEI
+368 YHYDRFNNCTQEI

>member
-1 MKYFLFTLLFYFS
+1 MKHFIFIL
-14 SCFYVSLLSQEDDPN
+14 LLSFYPIFVLAQEDDPN

-35 LRNLGITPQWKVKSV
+35 LRNLGITPQGKVKSV

-55 HYDTKNG
+55 HYDSING

-67 FPKNAKVERM
+67 FPKRAKIERM

-90 IIEFYNYYTDGK
+90 VIEFYNYYTDGK
-102 LLQKIFYQYNV
+102 LFQKIFYQYNT

-123 KYEDENNPQHTEEEI
+123 KYKEENNPEHIEEEI

-174 YRNNTLINKNKYSY
+174 YRNNTLINKNRYSY
-188 NSKGNITYEKNKSI
+188 NSKGNITYEKNKSM

-208 AYDTWYTYTKD
+208 AYDTWYTYTKE

-241 LSNDEV
+241 LANNEV
-247 YEETTYTTPLSDEKD
+247 YEETTYTTPLHDEKD
-262 VSNKKT
+262 ISDKRT

-312 VIKTLFSYNKDNQL
+312 VIKTLFSYDKDNQL
-326 IKEENFNLLT
+326 IKKENFNLLT

-368 YHYDKFNNCTQEI
+368 YHYDKFNNCTEEI

-398 YE
+398 YQ

>member
-14 SCFYVSLLSQEDDPN
+14 SCFYVSLLAQEDDPN

-35 LRNLGITPQWKVKSV
+35 LRNLGITPQGKVKSV

-62 KEVKI
+62 KEAKI

-77 PVHSRYIFDKKGN
+77 PVHSRYIFDQKGN

-102 LLQKIFYQYNV
+102 LFQKILYQYNT

-123 KYEDENNPQHTEEEI
+123 KYIEENNPQHTEEEI

-188 NSKGNITYEKNKSI
+188 NSKGNITYEKNKSM

-228 CYSMFC
+228 CYSIFC

-241 LSNDEV
+241 LANDEV

-268 RYYIYDSKGAIVEIQ
+268 KYYIYDSKGAIVEIQ
-283 TYKGED
+283 TYKGEE

-303 TYSYFLEGE
+303 SYSYFLEGE
-312 VIKTLFSYNKDNQL
+312 VIKTFFSYNKDNQL

-368 YHYDKFNNCTQEI
+368 YHYDKFNNCTEEI
-381 WYKNNK
+381 YYKNNK
-387 PAAIVERIFTY
+387 RVAIVERIFNY
-398 YE
+398 Y

>member
-1 MKYFLFTLLFYFS
+1 MKHFLFILLSYFS

-35 LRNLGITPQWKVKSV
+35 LRNLGITPQGKVKSV

-77 PVHSRYIFDKKGN
+77 PVHSRYIFDKKKN

-102 LLQKIFYQYNV
+102 LLQKIFYQYNA

-123 KYEDENNPQHTEEEI
+123 KYEDENNTQHTEEEI

-188 NSKGNITYEKNKSI
+188 NSKGNITYEKNKSM

-208 AYDTWYTYTKD
+208 AYDTWYTYTKE

-228 CYSMFC
+228 CYSIFC

-241 LSNDEV
+241 LANNEV
-247 YEETTYTTPLSDEKD
+247 YEETTYTTPLHDEKD
-262 VSNKKT
+262 ISDKRT

-312 VIKTLFSYNKDNQL
+312 VIKTIFSYDKNNQL
-326 IKEENFNLLT
+326 IKKENFNLLT

-368 YHYDKFNNCTQEI
+368 YHYDKFNNCTEEI
-381 WYKNNK
+381 YYKNNK
-387 PAAIVERIFTY
+387 RAAVVERIFTY
-398 YE
+398 Y